1 MKVLI
6 TGGAGF
12 IGSHLVD
19 ELLASGHEVTVLDN
33 ISTGK
38 LENLSHHE
46 DDEKLA
52 FIKGDVTKREEVRNS
67 LKDVD
72 SVIHA
77 AAVTSVPLSVE
88 KPELTENVNV
98 EGTGI
103 MLEESA
109 EAEVKR
115 FVYIS
120 SCAVYGK
127 VDEVPINEDSD
138 LNPISPYGES
148 KLAAERKCLDFS
160 EIHDIDPVR
169 LRYFNVYGPR
179 QSFGPYAGVILKFF
193 ERIEEN
199 NPPIIFGDGEQTRD
213 FVHVDDIVQGTLL
226 ALSREGAEGEAINIG
241 TGKAV
246 SINEI
251 SEKIL
256 DVTGRRE
263 LEPIYEKGKPGDIRH
278 SRADIGKAR
287 EILDYEPRVSLEEG
301 LKELA
306 KELGLG

>member
-46 DDEKLA
+46 DDEKLD